1 MNTELRQKFI
11 EDKGYDV
18 DDYFMDELQKF
29 DLYTALRI
37 ATFIEQNLKILP
49 VNHFTSYVLGGCVVH
64 SIGDPIT
71 FALEIINTKT
81 DPTILTD
88 VTLITMDEYLDLI
101 NLNCYIKNSKNLE

>member
-49 VNHFTSYVLGGCVVH
+49 VNHFTSYVLGGCIVH

-71 FALEIINTKT
+71 FALEFVRVKNEFTT
-81 DPTILTD
+81 LTD
-88 VTLITMDEYLDLI
+88 VTLISMDEYLDLML
-101 NLNCYIKNSKNLE
+101 LNCYIKNPKLIG